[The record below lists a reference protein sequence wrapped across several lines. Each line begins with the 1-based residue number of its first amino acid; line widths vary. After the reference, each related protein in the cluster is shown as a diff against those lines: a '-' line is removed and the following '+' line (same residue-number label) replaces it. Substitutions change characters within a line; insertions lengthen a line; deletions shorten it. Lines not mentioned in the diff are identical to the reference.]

1 MSCIREY
8 KKVAFTAIMVISLI
22 VSSEADAILGPS
34 LCKQMSSFTHDQTI
48 QERIYNQLDGRR
60 HQPVRGDQE
69 EEPTHPSIGKS
80 EVETVSPA
88 LALRFLTK
96 QRG

>member
-60 HQPVRGDQE
+60 HQPVRGHQE